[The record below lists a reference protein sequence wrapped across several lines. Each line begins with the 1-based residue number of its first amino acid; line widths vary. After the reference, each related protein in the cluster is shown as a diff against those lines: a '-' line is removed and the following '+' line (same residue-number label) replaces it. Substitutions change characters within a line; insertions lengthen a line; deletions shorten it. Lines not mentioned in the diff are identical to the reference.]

1 VGPIYVTGHRNPD
14 TDTVAAAIGYAEL
27 GRRLHP
33 AEEYLPVRLG
43 DCNAQ
48 TRWVIERSGA
58 PEPEFL
64 PHVMPRACD
73 VMKTT
78 FPITTDDE
86 PIREAGLA
94 MAHADLEVVPV
105 VDDTGALTGVLT
117 ERALARRYVRET
129 RHTSTLE
136 EAPTRV
142 TAVVSA
148 LGGELLTGEDRRL
161 SGRVWVH
168 SMDVESRSGISP
180 GDVVVVGDRS
190 EAQLRAIEL
199 GAALVVIS
207 NCPQLNNPCNGWNPT
222 PIRLLVWDGA

>member
-1 VGPIYVTGHRNPD
+1 
-14 TDTVAAAIGYAEL
+14 
-27 GRRLHP
+27 
-33 AEEYLPVRLG
+33 
-43 DCNAQ
+43 
-48 TRWVIERSGA
+48 
-58 PEPEFL
+58 
-64 PHVMPRACD
+64 
-73 VMKTT
+73 MKTP
-78 FPITTDDE
+78 FPIPTDDE

-207 NCPQLNNPCNGWNPT
+207 NSASPTEEVLRARSCPWNCCHPLGARQLCVGSHDHARGAMRRPDGKGPDHGRA
-222 PIRLLVWDGA
+222 RLPARGRLRADQGEPLRRRGGS